1 MSREMSQVE
10 GMFEDL
16 EEIINTTEDKEV
28 FKEALENLNYTLSN
42 AYYTFEREIKE
53 IEEEVEYETRN
64 NRILRRSR

>member
-1 MSREMSQVE
+1 MSHEMSKLE
-10 GMFEDL
+10 GMFQDL

-53 IEEEVEYETRN
+53 IEEAVEYETRN
-64 NRILRRSR
+64 NRILRRTG